1 MLLVSGK
8 LAIEKVTIDDSSP
21 ESASRIHLV
30 FDKAKLITAQPATTI
45 FFAGG
50 G

>member
-8 LAIEKVTIDDSSP
+8 LASDKVTIDDSSP
-21 ESASRIHLV
+21 ERTARIHLV
-30 FDKAKLITAQPATTI
+30 FDNGKLKSQEPASTI
-45 FFAGG
+45 FFMGG

>member
-8 LAIEKVTIDDSSP
+8 LANEKVLVDDSSP
-21 ESASRIHLV
+21 ESTARIHLV
-30 FDKAKLITAQPATTI
+30 FEKGKLASQEPKSTI
-45 FFAGG
+45 FFLGG

>member
-8 LAIEKVTIDDSSP
+8 LANEKITIDDSSP
-21 ESASRIHLV
+21 ESTSRIHLV
-30 FDKAKLITAQPATTI
+30 FDRGKLITAQPATTI

>member
-8 LAIEKVTIDDSSP
+8 LANEKVTIDDSSP
-21 ESASRIHLV
+21 EGSARIHV
-30 FDKAKLITAQPATTI
+30 TFDKGKLTSQEPASTV
-45 FFAGG
+45 FFLGG

>member
-1 MLLVSGK
+1 LSLVSGK
-8 LAIEKVTIDDSSP
+8 LASEKVTIDDSSP
-21 ESASRIHLV
+21 ESTARIHLV
-30 FDKAKLITAQPATTI
+30 FDKAKLITAQPASTI

>member
-8 LAIEKVTIDDSSP
+8 LANEKVMIDDSSP
-21 ESASRIHLV
+21 EGTSRIHMV
-30 FDKAKLITAQPATTI
+30 FDNAKLVTAEPASTV

>member
-8 LAIEKVTIDDSSP
+8 LANEKVIMDDSSP
-21 ESASRIHLV
+21 EGPSRIHLV
-30 FDKAKLITAQPATTI
+30 FDKAKLVAAEPASTVL
-45 FFAGG
+45 FAGG

>member
-8 LAIEKVTIDDSSP
+8 LANERVTIDDSSP
-21 ESASRIHLV
+21 ESTARIRLV
-30 FDKAKLITAQPATTI
+30 FDKARLISAEPASTV

-50 G
+50 D